1 MLVFQ
6 LEMPRLAG
14 GDWRILDIPMA
25 PPSARPAPLTTRFT
39 YLLTNLTSN
48 SSYSLMIRSRNYLG
62 WSKLSEKVTFDTF
75 PSPGKLCLMP
85 HASCLTARVPRV
97 PALHSR
103 LASLLS
109 PRALARAGRT
119 GPRINPSGS

>member
-14 GDWRILDIPMA
+14 GDWRILEIPMA

-85 HASCLTARVPRV
+85 DDASPRVPRV

-103 LASLLS
+103 LASLRLS
-109 PRALARAGRT
+109 PRSLARAGRT

>member
-25 PPSARPAPLTTRFT
+25 PPSARPAPLTTRFS

-75 PSPGKLCLMP
+75 PSPGKLSLISHVSLLVSP
-85 HASCLTARVPRV
+85 ESPRST
-97 PALHSR
+97 PGWLHSSAPGPWPGLAALVLALTRAALR
-103 LASLLS
+103 L
-109 PRALARAGRT
+109 
-119 GPRINPSGS
+119 

>member
-1 MLVFQ
+1 MLMFQ

-25 PPSARPAPLTTRFT
+25 PPGSPAPLTTRFT

-48 SSYSLMIRSRNYLG
+48 SSYSLMVRSRNDLG

-75 PSPGKLCLMP
+75 PSPGKPYYLS
-85 HASCLTARVPRV
+85 AS
-97 PALHSR
+97 
-103 LASLLS
+103 
-109 PRALARAGRT
+109 
-119 GPRINPSGS
+119 

>member
-25 PPSARPAPLTTRFT
+25 PPSARPAPLTTRFS

-75 PSPGKLCLMP
+75 PSPGKLCLMS
-85 HASCLTARVPRV
+85 HDASHCSCPQ
-97 PALHSR
+97 
-103 LASLLS
+103 S
-109 PRALARAGRT
+109 PRAPLQAGFT
-119 GPRINPSGS
+119 PQPPGPGQGWPHWSSH

>member
-75 PSPGKLCLMP
+75 PSPGKQSLLS
-85 HASCLTARVPRV
+85 HDSCLTPHVSPLV
-97 PALHSR
+97 SPE
-103 LASLLS
+103 S
-109 PRALARAGRT
+109 PRSTPGATT
-119 GPRINPSGS
+119 GWAAPPRPP